1 MGALVDCACQNRL
14 ENAVKPQEF
23 IILNL
28 IDLFKPSIPIF
39 LKHIN
44 AHLRNQRYFLS
55 LVWVNRS
62 LLINTMT
69 KTKKL
74 LGST

>member
-23 IILNL
+23 ITLDL

-44 AHLRNQRYFLS
+44 EHIHNERYFLS
-55 LVWVNRS
+55 LLWVN
-62 LLINTMT
+62 
-69 KTKKL
+69 
-74 LGST
+74 